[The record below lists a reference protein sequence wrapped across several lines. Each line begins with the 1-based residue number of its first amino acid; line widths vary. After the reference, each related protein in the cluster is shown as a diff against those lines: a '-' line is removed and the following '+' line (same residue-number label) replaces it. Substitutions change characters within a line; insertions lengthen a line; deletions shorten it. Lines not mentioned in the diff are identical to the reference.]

1 MTSRL
6 LQNFKGGR
14 ALVVTGRCGLEG
26 ALESTLAKLG
36 VSTEYPEIVGGRA
49 QIDVGSL
56 QAERDILFIDGDIE
70 GAVAI
75 EVNPASRLPPVP
87 VIGLVGVEAPSRLKA
102 LVNLGATSFL
112 RKPVH
117 GGAVYASLFMGIN
130 QFLLRSDM
138 YARLQDL
145 EARRRGRRSVIR
157 AIILLMQQNGCD
169 EESAYSQL
177 RRESMR
183 VRQNLEVYCEEF
195 LNGRAKPPDLSDRT
209 TSMTLPGGNKQ
220 AM

>member
-1 MTSRL
+1 MTARM

-14 ALVVTGRCGLEG
+14 ALVIAARGGRETTLET
-26 ALESTLAKLG
+26 TLAKLG
-36 VSTEYPEIVGGRA
+36 VSCEYPEVVGGRA
-49 QIDVGSL
+49 DIDIASL
-56 QAERDILFIDGDIE
+56 QAERDILFIDGDLE
-70 GAVAI
+70 GAVVI
-75 EVNPASRLPPVP
+75 VVNPVSRLPPVP

-117 GGAVYASLFMGIN
+117 GGAVYTSLFMGIN

-145 EARRRGRRSVIR
+145 EVRRRGRRAVIR
-157 AIILLMQQNGCD
+157 AVIFLMHQDGLD
-169 EESAYSQL
+169 EENAYSRL

-183 VRQNLEVYCEEF
+183 ARQNIELYCEAF
-195 LNGRAKPPDLSDRT
+195 LSRRADLPDIPGRANSI
-209 TSMTLPGGNKQ
+209 TLRGGTKQ

>member
-1 MTSRL
+1 MISRL

-14 ALVVTGRCGLEG
+14 ALVVTERCGWEGTLET
-26 ALESTLAKLG
+26 TLAKLG
-36 VSTEYPEIVGGRA
+36 VATEYPEIVGGRA
-49 QIDVGSL
+49 QIDVGAL

-75 EVNPASRLPPVP
+75 EVNPASRLPPIP

-145 EARRRGRRSVIR
+145 EVRRRGRRSVIR
-157 AIILLMQQNGCD
+157 AIILLMQQSGCD
-169 EESAYSQL
+169 EDSAYSQL

-183 VRQNLEVYCEEF
+183 ARQNLEFYCEEF
-195 LNGRAKPPDLSDRT
+195 LSRRAKPPDLSDRT
-209 TSMTLPGGNKQ
+209 TSITLRGGNKQ

>member
-14 ALVVTGRCGLEG
+14 ALVVTARGGWESTLET
-26 ALESTLAKLG
+26 TLAKLG
-36 VSTEYPEIVGGRA
+36 VSTEYPEIVGGHA

-56 QAERDILFIDGDIE
+56 QPERDILFVDGDLE

-75 EVNPASRLPPVP
+75 EVNPVSRLPPAP

-117 GGAVYASLFMGIN
+117 GGAVYTSLFMGIN

-138 YARLQDL
+138 YARFHDL
-145 EARRRGRRSVIR
+145 EERRRGRRAVIR
-157 AIILLMQQNGCD
+157 AVILLMQQDGLD
-169 EESAYSQL
+169 EEGAYSQL

-183 VRQNLEVYCEEF
+183 ARLNLELYCEEF
-195 LNGRAKPPDLSDRT
+195 LSRRASPPDIPGRA
-209 TSMTLPGGNKQ
+209 TSITLRGGNKQ

>member
-1 MTSRL
+1 MSFRL
-6 LQNFKGGR
+6 LQNFRGGR
-14 ALVVTGRCGLEG
+14 ALVVLARMGREV
-26 ALESTLAKLG
+26 ALETTLAKLG
-36 VSTEYPEIVGGRA
+36 VTTEYPEIVDGRA
-49 QIDVGSL
+49 QIDVAGL
-56 QAERDILFIDGDIE
+56 QPDRDILFVDGDLE
-70 GAVAI
+70 EVVAI
-75 EVNPASRLPPVP
+75 EVSPVSRLPPAP

-138 YARLQDL
+138 YERLQDL
-145 EARRRGRRSVIR
+145 EGRRRGRRAVLR
-157 AIILLMQQNGCD
+157 AVILLMQETGLD
-169 EESAYSQL
+169 DDSAYSQL

-183 VRQNLEVYCEEF
+183 VRQSMEVYCEEF
-195 LNGRAKPPDLSDRT
+195 LTKRAKPPDKPDRLT
-209 TSMTLPGGNKQ
+209 GITPQGGNKQ

>member
-1 MTSRL
+1 MSFRV
-6 LQNFKGGR
+6 LQNFRGGR
-14 ALVVTGRCGLEG
+14 ALVVLARAGRELTLE
-26 ALESTLAKLG
+26 ATLAKLG
-36 VSTEYPEIVGGRA
+36 VTTEYPDIVDGRA
-49 QIDVGSL
+49 QIDVACL
-56 QAERDILFIDGDIE
+56 QCDRDILFVDGDLE

-117 GGAVYASLFMGIN
+117 GGAVYTSLFMGIN

-138 YARLQDL
+138 YERLLDL
-145 EARRRGRRSVIR
+145 EGRRRGRRALLR
-157 AIILLMQQNGCD
+157 AVILLMQETGLD
-169 EESAYSQL
+169 DDSAYSQL

-183 VRQNLEVYCEEF
+183 VRQSLEVYCEEF
-195 LNGRAKPPDLSDRT
+195 LSRRAKPSDKTNR
-209 TSMTLPGGNKQ
+209 SIGITLQGGNKQ

>member
-1 MTSRL
+1 MTPRL

-14 ALVVTGRCGLEG
+14 ALVVTGRHGWEATLET
-26 ALESTLAKLG
+26 TLAKLG

-49 QIDVGSL
+49 QIDVGGL
-56 QAERDILFIDGDIE
+56 QAEREMLVIDGDIE
-70 GAVAI
+70 GAVSI
-75 EVNPASRLPPVP
+75 EVDPASRLPPVP

-145 EARRRGRRSVIR
+145 ESRRRGRRSVIR
-157 AIILLMQQNGCD
+157 AVILLMQQNCCD
-169 EESAYSQL
+169 EDSAYSQL

-183 VRQNLEVYCEEF
+183 VRQSLEIYCEEF
-195 LNGRAKPPDLSDRT
+195 LSRRAKLPDLSDRT
-209 TSMTLPGGNKQ
+209 NSVTLQGGNKQ

>member
-14 ALVVTGRCGLEG
+14 ALVVTARGGRESTLET
-26 ALESTLAKLG
+26 TLAKLG
-36 VSTEYPEIVGGRA
+36 VACEYPEIVGGRA
-49 QIDVGSL
+49 QIEIASL
-56 QAERDILFIDGDIE
+56 QVERDILFVDGDLE
-70 GAVAI
+70 GAVTI
-75 EVNPASRLPPVP
+75 EVNPVSRLPPVP
-87 VIGLVGVEAPSRLKA
+87 VIGLVGVEAPGRLKA

-117 GGAVYASLFMGIN
+117 GGAVYTSLFMGIN

-138 YARLQDL
+138 YARVQDL
-145 EARRRGRRSVIR
+145 EGRRRGRRAVIR
-157 AIILLMQQNGCD
+157 AVILLMQENGLD

-183 VRQNLEVYCEEF
+183 ARQNLELYCEEF
-195 LNGRAKPPDLSDRT
+195 LSRRANPPDTTGRATST
-209 TSMTLPGGNKQ
+209 TLQGGTKQ